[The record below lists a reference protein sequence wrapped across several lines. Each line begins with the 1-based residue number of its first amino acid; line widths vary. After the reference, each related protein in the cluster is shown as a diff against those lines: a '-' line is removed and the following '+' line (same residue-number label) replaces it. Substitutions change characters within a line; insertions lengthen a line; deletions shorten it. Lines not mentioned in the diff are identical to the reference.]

1 MDERLM
7 MTCPLRREVVSRMD
21 FGGDGPDVGQLDND
35 RPYYYTLDRCILDTR
50 QTLCV
55 SWPQGRPGRPSRR
68 RESRMRFLVDRAG
81 ALVERYCYESSGK
94 PLTCPLR
101 REVVSRVRESCGRGD
116 FDHDTEL
123 TSDDR
128 NRLTSAY
135 TSGGSIWDPRGD
147 LDDGERSE
155 REQPATGKADRT
167 SASGLRACP
176 KRASMRRASRGG
188 DVDDDDLDL
197 YDAKDDLWAPDPPDP
212 VVAQAFSDVGNP
224 YMFQGVPH
232 FALDTATS
240 ATSPTLPLNEH
251 RARFNDPVT
260 GRWTTR
266 DSAGYRDSVN
276 LYGYSLSNAIRWF
289 DPFGLHKGDKRY
301 GKSKEFWDWYHRE
314 IKPKIGNKITS
325 KAEAD
330 YWEKVWVE
338 EGKPVPGQRSKPW
351 KKGRKFKGLGLIAL
365 GLLAEQA
372 LALNHVADSGTFR
385 RLVDAIA
392 RGDLDEADRLAHEL
406 EQELIAAGFDKS
418 GLNFGKAWCGVI
430 LPKLAKDKEKKQQAQ
445 GQRGESSTGV
455 SIVEGPSAP
464 VPSPPDRSPGNP

>member
-7 MTCPLRREVVSRMD
+7 MTCPLRHEAVSRMD

-116 FDHDTEL
+116 FNHDTEL

-147 LDDGERSE
+147 LDD
-155 REQPATGKADRT
+155 D
-167 SASGLRACP
+167 
-176 KRASMRRASRGG
+176 G
-188 DVDDDDLDL
+188 DVDDLDL
-197 YDAKDDLWAPDPPDP
+197 YDVKDDLWAPGPPSP

-240 ATSPTLPLNEH
+240 ATSPTLPLNQH
-251 RARFNDPVT
+251 RARFNDSVT

-266 DSAGYRDSVN
+266 DPVGYWDSMN
-276 LYGYSLSNAIRWF
+276 LYECLLSKPTGYT
-289 DPFGLHKGDKRY
+289 DPSGLGDPGFLMRY
-301 GKSKEFWDWYHRE
+301 QRE
-314 IKPKIGNKITS
+314 IERMAWDQGAWDPYPEWTKILKIRREVELCIKRNLQRIERLRKTIAAL
-325 KAEAD
+325 KQMRR
-330 YWEKVWVE
+330 KVIWIGVTAAGGE
-338 EGKPVPGQRSKPW
+338 I
-351 KKGRKFKGLGLIAL
+351 LAL
-365 GLLAEQA
+365 GRAA
-372 LALNHVADSGTFR
+372 VWGIR
-385 RLVDAIA
+385 VVI
-392 RGDLDEADRLAHEL
+392 GVLDNPQEAH
-406 EQELIAAGFDKS
+406 
-418 GLNFGKAWCGVI
+418 
-430 LPKLAKDKEKKQQAQ
+430 
-445 GQRGESSTGV
+445 
-455 SIVEGPSAP
+455 
-464 VPSPPDRSPGNP
+464 